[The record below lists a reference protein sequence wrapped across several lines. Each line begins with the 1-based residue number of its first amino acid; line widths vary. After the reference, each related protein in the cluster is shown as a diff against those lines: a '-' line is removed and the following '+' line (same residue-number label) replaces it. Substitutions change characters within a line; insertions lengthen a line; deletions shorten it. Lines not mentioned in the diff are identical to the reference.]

1 VTLTGASDLYDE
13 VTDRVLLQN
22 VSGTQTV
29 TIPPGSTIL
38 VIAPANGTVSHV
50 AVRTHIND
58 VIVGYDSSSPD
69 P

>member
-1 VTLTGASDLYDE
+1 MTLADASDLIDD

-22 VSGTQTV
+22 VSGTQMV

-38 VIAPANGTVSHV
+38 VIAP
-50 AVRTHIND
+50 
-58 VIVGYDSSSPD
+58 SSPS